1 MPRKSQILIA
11 KAIYRGNDQG
21 IQKYFTEEEL
31 RDIFKMSDTEIK
43 YYRNLVNSVEHA
55 RDNLIELLKAKNH
68 YDELPEETKKEADE
82 AIRKQI
88 DKLGG
93 YFPLMRRGKYAVYG
107 EIKDPKTGKPIP
119 FFHFTDKKNA
129 IKTANLLNKMGYKK
143 IRYYPRKKLP
153 PEFFKH
159 YNHLSLHDLDHIIEA
174 SGLPYDDPKIKE
186 IREWFLKGRGFS
198 EKVIRRKWVP
208 GFERTP
214 ENLIQSIIN
223 FNYSTSSRLYKY
235 IARKE
240 AQKILKDEI
249 DPSREYNLYRYA
261 SQYIDAYFST
271 NDKQFAVFKKFLYS
285 YYLAFKTSFLLQ
297 NLTQPFLTNLPEIA
311 KYVGVN
317 EALKIW
323 LGSYNFRAKDKE
335 LVSLLERANKE
346 GVISGQFTDW
356 VLGLNN
362 PRVSAVNR
370 ALGSF
375 GEISEHI
382 NRTHDF
388 IAGYKVGRKL
398 GLKGEELYNFCK
410 NIVHKCQYPFGK
422 QNLPLM
428 IEGAGTLKGL
438 GRVATTFR
446 LFMGNYYHWYIQTM
460 KGQEPEVAELLKQAK
475 GKAKGKPWKGKI
487 MAFLTGF
494 LLAGIHSVPFLG
506 LLLWFLKKKTG
517 VDLETKIREKI
528 PEKEADFILGGVPAL
543 GG

>member
-1 MPRKSQILIA
+1 
-11 KAIYRGNDQG
+11 
-21 IQKYFTEEEL
+21 
-31 RDIFKMSDTEIK
+31 
-43 YYRNLVNSVEHA
+43 
-55 RDNLIELLKAKNH
+55 
-68 YDELPEETKKEADE
+68 
-82 AIRKQI
+82 
-88 DKLGG
+88 
-93 YFPLMRRGKYAVYG
+93 
-107 EIKDPKTGKPIP
+107 
-119 FFHFTDKKNA
+119 
-129 IKTANLLNKMGYKK
+129 
-143 IRYYPRKKLP
+143 
-153 PEFFKH
+153 
-159 YNHLSLHDLDHIIEA
+159 
-174 SGLPYDDPKIKE
+174 
-186 IREWFLKGRGFS
+186 
-198 EKVIRRKWVP
+198 
-208 GFERTP
+208 
-214 ENLIQSIIN
+214 
-223 FNYSTSSRLYKY
+223 
-235 IARKE
+235 
-240 AQKILKDEI
+240 
-249 DPSREYNLYRYA
+249 
-261 SQYIDAYFST
+261 
-271 NDKQFAVFKKFLYS
+271 
-285 YYLAFKTSFLLQ
+285 LQ
-297 NLTQPFLTNLPEIA
+297 NLTQPFLTNLPELT
-311 KYVGVN
+311 KYVGFN

-335 LVSLLERANKE
+335 LVSFLERANKE

-388 IAGYKVGRKL
+388 ITGYKVGRRL
-398 GLKGEELYNFCK
+398 GLKGEELYDFCK

-428 IEGAGTLKGL
+428 IEGAGALKGL

-460 KGQEPEVAELLKQAK
+460 KGQEPEVVELLKQAK

-543 GG
+543 GGIDTSYLLGVGYPIMPGASLEEVVGGAGIGFIDDVFTSAKYFAEGETDKAVEQISPYALRNVLKAAKWAKEGVRTKYGKVIKEEPTPFDVMSRGIGLQPLEISKRYKLANQIRFEKWWIKHKTAEWNEEYALATIKNDKGKIEKLQEWRERWNRRQPTYYQIPFNREAIRRRIKELLTEGHPHIKYLPRKLRRRAEELIRVYSVREER